1 MLFFCVKEE
10 YRQRLLCITRTC
22 LLGNPQK
29 NSLIQISLII
39 SHHLFKPLL
48 QKVWN
53 LHYKWMLLLA
63 KMLCRRQKRR
73 KTSEN
78 GEQFKSFLTIL
89 LNKKVI
95 LFQFY
100 ICRVLFKLC
109 IRFFWRNN
117 YIFIKNG
124 NFNES
129 NNFYIISMSIRIS
142 DLVTSIDS
150 GRLSEDVP
158 T

>member
-1 MLFFCVKEE
+1 MFQSLRTIQNPNNKYLIMLFFCVKEE

-78 GEQFKSFLTIL
+78 REQFKWFLTIL
-89 LNKKVI
+89 LTKNLLSYSKFVFSKYHLRSVN
-95 LFQFY
+95 FHT
-100 ICRVLFKLC
+100 
-109 IRFFWRNN
+109 
-117 YIFIKNG
+117 IK
-124 NFNES
+124 FNS
-129 NNFYIISMSIRIS
+129 II
-142 DLVTSIDS
+142 T
-150 GRLSEDVP
+150 
-158 T
+158 